1 MGLGKV
7 GPTYGARVQA
17 GGWRPAGAP
26 GVPRP
31 GSPQAWGKLGFH
43 AFAHPAMAEL
53 QQAHPLYAKDRDL
66 VDQLLAVAVPAD
78 GHLVDLARLLSRYEG
93 FPGADDLRD
102 DLAKTLRLWA
112 LSRDELHGRTRA
124 IWADGYRPGA
134 QPVAEAVGSGFD
146 TADQDS
152 P

>member
-1 MGLGKV
+1 MVAAKV
-7 GPTYGARVQA
+7 DDVALLTVSVDKVALPPTT
-17 GGWRPAGAP
+17 
-26 GVPRP
+26 
-31 GSPQAWGKLGFH
+31 
-43 AFAHPAMAEL
+43 E
-53 QQAHPLYAKDRDL
+53 
-66 VDQLLAVAVPAD
+66 LAVPVPAD
-78 GHLVDLARLLSRYEG
+78 GHLVDLARLMSRYEG

-102 DLAKTLRLWA
+102 DLAKTLGLWA

-124 IWADGYRPGA
+124 IWAGGYRPGA